1 MISSIGSTFLISAL
15 FFNVYTI
22 ISMFVFLKCKKIEFK
37 ISSFYS
43 LYSSTFLIITSSLI
57 LVRELIQSNFN
68 IDYIS
73 KYSSINTPLVYKI
86 TGLWAGMEGSLLFWL
101 LILSLYS
108 ISVIIIHKKKHQIL
122 MPWVVIVLMFV
133 QLFFLII
140 CCFFEDPFKPSDQ
153 LLNASSGLNPLLQ
166 HPLMV
171 IHPPLLYLGY
181 IGFSVPF
188 AFAIS
193 ALLNKKIDADWIRTT
208 RRWTLFPWGCLS
220 IAIVLGGRWAYL
232 ELGWGGYWAWDPV
245 ENASLFPWLTG
256 TAYLHSVLIQ
266 EKKNMLKGWNIILI
280 MLTFTLTIFGTY
292 LTRSGIISSI
302 HAFAATDLG
311 IWFFGFI
318 VIIVLF
324 NIIILYYSKN
334 VLQSQ
339 NKLDSVISRESG
351 FLFNNM
357 LFVAICIAVLWG
369 TLYPIISEAFTGTQI
384 MLGPSYFNKV
394 IQPFGI
400 ILVLLTGVG
409 PLLSWRRTSTKSI
422 IKNFFKPF
430 LISTILTIIWSL
442 IFQIYNF
449 YPLIFTLLVI
459 FVILVIFF
467 EFFRAVS
474 TRVRIKN
481 ESPLF
486 ALSMLF
492 KKNRTRY
499 GGYIVHLAI
508 MIMIIGF
515 IGKAFD
521 KEADISIKPN
531 ETIELENYIVNYKK
545 YWLET
550 PDTNPNNRKNHF
562 AKIISLE
569 ILKNKKP
576 FITLYPE
583 KRFYIDQNN
592 QPHSEVALKS
602 TLLEDFYVVLGDVD
616 MNTGLATLIIKINPM
631 VSWVWIGALLLCIG
645 VIICLNPKLKL

>member
-1 MISSIGSTFLISAL
+1 MISSLGSNLLISAL

-22 ISMFVFLKCKKIEFK
+22 FSMFIFLRLNKIEFK
-37 ISSFYS
+37 VSSFHS
-43 LYSSTFLIITSSLI
+43 LYSSTFLIFISSLI
-57 LVRELIQSNFN
+57 LIRELIQSNFN
-68 IDYIS
+68 ISYIAR
-73 KYSSINTPLVYKI
+73 YSSSNTPLIYKI
-86 TGLWAGMEGSLLFWL
+86 TGFWAGMEGSLLFWL
-101 LILSLYS
+101 FILSLYS
-108 ISVIIIHKKKHQIL
+108 VIVIIIHQKRHQDL
-122 MPWVVIVLMFV
+122 MPWVIIVLMFI

-140 CCFFEDPFKPSDQ
+140 CCFFEDPFKPVEQ
-153 LLNASSGLNPLLQ
+153 LSSHASGLNPLLQ

-181 IGFSVPF
+181 IGFSIPF

-193 ALLNKKIDADWIRTT
+193 ALITNKIDSNWISTT
-208 RRWTLFPWGCLS
+208 RRWVLFPWGCLS
-220 IAIVLGGRWAYL
+220 LAIVLGGRWAYL

-256 TAYLHSVLIQ
+256 TAYLHSILIQ

-280 MLTFTLTIFGTY
+280 MMTFTLTIFGTY
-292 LTRSGIISSI
+292 LTRSGIVSSI

-324 NIIILYYSKN
+324 NVIILYLNKDI
-334 VLQSQ
+334 LKSQ
-339 NKLDSVISRESG
+339 NKLDSVLSRESG

-357 LFVAICIAVLWG
+357 LFVAICIAIIWG
-369 TLYPIISEAFTGTQI
+369 TLYPVISEAFTGTQI
-384 MLGPSYFNKV
+384 TLGPSYFNKV

-409 PLLSWRRTSTKSI
+409 PLLSWRRTSIRSI
-422 IKNFFKPF
+422 KKNF
-430 LISTILTIIWSL
+430 ILPTIISMVLTSLWL
-442 IFQIYNF
+442 IFFQVVTF
-449 YPLIFTLLVI
+449 YPIIFTFLVLFVI
-459 FVILVIFF
+459 FVIII
-467 EFFRAVS
+467 EFYKAINA
-474 TRVRIKN
+474 RVRTKKEN
-481 ESPLF
+481 YF
-486 ALSMLF
+486 VALSMIIS
-492 KKNRTRY
+492 KNRTRY

-521 KEADISIKPN
+521 KEADLAINPN
-531 ETIELENYIVNYKK
+531 EKIELEDYTIEYKK

-550 PDTNPNNRKNHF
+550 PESNPEERENHF

-569 ILKNKKP
+569 VLKNNEQ
-576 FITLYPE
+576 FTILYPE
-583 KRFYIDQNN
+583 KRFYIDQDN

-616 MNTGLATLIIKINPM
+616 MKTGLATLIVKINPM
-631 VSWVWIGALLLCIG
+631 VSWVWIGTLLLCLG
-645 VIICLNPKLKL
+645 VIICLNPRIK